1 MRVRK
6 ARSLTVCPWTQS
18 TPSTHFKGEKLVS
31 VEVAF
36 KIVENGSRHHGHVDA
51 VLSAM
56 RQLEK
61 LVGSRHSPERDLVV
75 AMVVARILEP
85 QSSD

>member
-1 MRVRK
+1 M
-6 ARSLTVCPWTQS
+6 AHIQL
-18 TPSTHFKGEKLVS
+18 PSEQVDAIRRILKGQKLVS
-31 VEVAF
+31 LEDAF
-36 KIVENGSRHHGHVDA
+36 EIVENGSRHHGHVDA

-56 RQLEK
+56 RQLGFEK

-85 QSSD
+85 PKSWG